1 MLRPF
6 HSPLLSVAALAAVT
20 SVFASVAAAA
30 ESAVF
35 RGLPGAAGDVIA
47 FDVAAPGAAHTVTN
61 LTGVQLLDLDFAGH
75 SAGDQLA
82 ARFPRRRADQPGAA
96 RLALQQ
102 GRGSLYRYV
111 RSSAGGDTY
120 GFFVVDALGVR
131 ILHTLT
137 VASGA
142 PDPFVPTIAVSPDG
156 ATLLVATTLAA
167 GGDLVQI
174 DVATG
179 NSLARTTNQGPLDFA
194 GSGLALGAST
204 GFAVHA
210 SGALRFPRAQA
221 GNATDVP
228 FPAPAPTWFSR
239 ELVLSPQGTVAAT
252 TAGSTADQA
261 FVFSLGASGSAVRVS
276 TLAASLSGAG
286 FFPAANGPHLA
297 ISDDGS
303 TVAWRTEGLKR
314 EAFVAHAQPVGGELP
329 EQLTSDARFLDTL
342 DEIGLY
348 GFRPASNRLVLAIGD
363 VQPNLPNTL
372 DSADFFAVDLPT
384 GQPPVFTNLSLS
396 SGDATVPFTIA
407 PTLKP
412 TLVHWFANADAFLV
426 HDGASEL
433 LYRVQTTASGAQA
446 LLQNAKDVEWIEP
459 VGTDLLLSVRSASG
473 SKPRELWRIDAGLTG
488 APTLVHTFPSGNE
501 LHRVAPRADGRLALV
516 ESGAPTE
523 FLWLYDGAGPLKLL
537 TTRPFTYGPSIG
549 FAPNGA
555 LLFGIGAVGAP
566 TLFGA
571 WPQNGAPK
579 RLPILP
585 PLQPGWVLPGA

>member
-1 MLRPF
+1 MSR
-6 HSPLLSVAALAAVT
+6 LSFSSWLSNPALAVT
-20 SVFASVAAAA
+20 TCVLASVASGA

-35 RGLPGAAGDVIA
+35 RGLPGAPGDVLA
-47 FDVAAPGAAHTVTN
+47 FDVAAPGGAHTVAN
-61 LTGVQLLDLDFAGH
+61 LTGVRLLDLDFAGR
-75 SAGDQLA
+75 SAGDELA
-82 ARFPRRRADQPGAA
+82 TRFPRRRADQPGAA
-96 RLALQQ
+96 RLCLQQ
-102 GRGSLYRYV
+102 SRGSLYRYV
-111 RSSAGGDTY
+111 RPSAGGDTY
-120 GFFVVDALGVR
+120 GFFLVDALGVR

-174 DVATG
+174 EVASG
-179 NSLARTTNQGPLDFA
+179 NVSARTMNQGPLEFA

-204 GFAVHA
+204 GFAVHSA
-210 SGALRFPRAQA
+210 GALRFPRAQA
-221 GNATDVP
+221 GAATNVP
-228 FPAPAPTWFSR
+228 FPTPQPTWFSR
-239 ELVLSPQGTVAAT
+239 EIVLSPQGAVAAT
-252 TAGSTADQA
+252 TAGSAPDQA
-261 FVFSLGASGSAVRVS
+261 FVFSLGATGAAVRVS
-276 TLAASLSGAG
+276 TTATSLSGAG

-303 TVAWRTEGLKR
+303 TVAWRTEGATR

-372 DSADFFAVDLPT
+372 DSADFFAVDLPV
-384 GQPPVFTNLSLS
+384 GQAPVFTNLSLS
-396 SGDATVPFTIA
+396 SGDSTVPFTTS

-412 TLVHWFANADAFLV
+412 TLAHWFANADAFLV
-426 HDGASEL
+426 HDGSSEV
-433 LYRVQTTASGAQA
+433 LYRVQTTSSSAQA

-459 VGTDLLLSVRSASG
+459 VGNDLLLSVRSANG
-473 SKPRELWRIDAGLTG
+473 SKPRELWRLDAGLTG
-488 APTLVHTFPSGNE
+488 TPTLVHTLPSGNE
-501 LHRVAPRADGRLALV
+501 LDRVAPRADGRLAFV

-549 FAPNGA
+549 FATNGE
-555 LLFGIGAVGAP
+555 LLFGIGALGAP

-571 WPQNGAPK
+571 WPQSAAPK
-579 RLPILP
+579 RLPILAGA
-585 PLQPGWVLPGA
+585 QAGWLLPGP